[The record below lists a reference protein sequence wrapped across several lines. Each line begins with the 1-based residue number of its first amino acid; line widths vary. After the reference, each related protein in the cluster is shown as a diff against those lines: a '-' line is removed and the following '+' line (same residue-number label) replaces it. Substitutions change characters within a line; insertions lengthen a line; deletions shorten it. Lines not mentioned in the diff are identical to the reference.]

1 MNAQGNVNR
10 IGFELPTGYEI
21 RDHIMWS
28 KSWLIDGFVSVS
40 GTDDLIGIT
49 THGYEISGRKDG
61 RVNLRITV
69 RGQITEPR
77 KVFENAD
84 AAKYYAAWHSESIIF
99 ASLDEYE
106 RRGDKIQYN
115 FGWNLDPANF

>member
-10 IGFELPTGYEI
+10 IGFAIPTGYEI
-21 RDHIMWS
+21 KGHIMWS
-28 KSWLIDGFVSVS
+28 KSWLIDGFRSVS

-69 RGQITEPR
+69 RGQITEPG
-77 KVFENAD
+77 KVFETAD
-84 AAKYYAAWHSESIIF
+84 EAKYYATWHSESIIF

-106 RRGDKIQYN
+106 RRGDKINYC
-115 FGWNLDPANF
+115 FA